1 MRFYAVGATV
11 ALLLIIQAAAGQE
24 ANNVEPE
31 EETQTIEPVTEEPI
45 KYVHVLNP
53 GEREYLSPNLIGVQN
68 IAMTFLPL
76 SMNFINIID
85 AFREI
90 VNGVRY
96 EIVLNAVNT
105 EDNNADIICRLVIL
119 EKPWLRTEWGD
130 KVRELQ
136 HSNCTAE
143 ALGDST
149 TPVPASGIND
159 KYVKSTVFNGG
170 SRNELSDDE
179 MKRLEDQI
187 FSSAI
192 SYKRMPSNK
201 FITPTTSTSTT
212 TTTEKSIVED
222 QQQQEEEVVDTT
234 TTTIAT
240 DNIDNNDQEGDESNS
255 YPATTEQT
263 TIVDDN
269 DQLAV
274 DTNPTELPQYQIT
287 SSSTTAVPELSADEM
302 KWLDDIFSV
311 GALNFENNLS
321 SVPSGDTSY
330 DNLQQQEQIEE
341 EPFVRRLKRSEGNAI
356 VGGVEKF
363 SNEDAEK
370 ELQNSLSKLASG
382 DGPSYKISK
391 VHAATKQTVAG
402 TLTKIDCD
410 LIAADGKEER
420 CEVQIW
426 SRAWL
431 KDGNEVTINCP
442 NKELVKKRHSRSVEY
457 AEKKSHKKQNH
468 HSLSKVEHLFAKF
481 QIKYNR
487 RYHTSM
493 ERQMRMRI
501 FKQNLEMIR
510 QLNENEMGSAK
521 YGITEFADLTSTE
534 YKQRTGLWQRDPVKA
549 AATPKATIPDVEL
562 PKEFDWRSKGVVSPV
577 KNQGNCGSCWAFSVT
592 GNIEGLHAVKTGVL
606 EEYSEQELL
615 DCDTSDSACNGG
627 LPDNAFDAIEKIG
640 GLELESDYPYHAR
653 KEQCHFN
660 KTKIHV
666 KVKGHVDL
674 PKNETAMAQW
684 LIANGPISIGI
695 NANAMQF
702 YRGGVSH
709 PWKMLC
715 SKKNLDH
722 GVLIVG
728 FGISEYPSFNKSLPY
743 WIIKNS
749 WGSKWG
755 EQGYYRVYRGDN
767 TCGVTEMASSAVLD
781 I

>member
-11 ALLLIIQAAAGQE
+11 ALLLIIQAAAGQD
-24 ANNVEPE
+24 ANVEPE
-31 EETQTIEPVTEEPI
+31 DETQTIQPVSEEPI

-143 ALGDST
+143 AIAGNT
-149 TPVPASGIND
+149 TPLPAND
-159 KYVKSTVFNGG
+159 VND
-170 SRNELSDDE
+170 N
-179 MKRLEDQI
+179 
-187 FSSAI
+187 
-192 SYKRMPSNK
+192 YKRMPANK

-212 TTTEKSIVED
+212 TTTTTEKSIVEQEQD
-222 QQQQEEEVVDTT
+222 NEHEQQDVVDTT
-234 TTTIAT
+234 TAAT
-240 DNIDNNDQEGDESNS
+240 DNVYKNGEEGDETYSSSSSS
-255 YPATTEQT
+255 YPANTEQT
-263 TIVDDN
+263 TIADD
-269 DQLAV
+269 DQAV
-274 DTNPTELPQYQIT
+274 DSNPTELPQYQIT

-321 SVPSGDTSY
+321 LMPTGDTDGTTH

-341 EPFVRRLKRSEGNAI
+341 PFERRIKRADKNEI
-356 VGGVEKF
+356 VGGVEKL
-363 SNEDAEK
+363 SNEEAEK
-370 ELQNSLSKLASG
+370 KLQASLDKLASG

-391 VHAATKQTVAG
+391 IHAATKQAVAG
-402 TLTKIDCD
+402 VLTKIDCD
-410 LIAADGKEER
+410 LIDADGKEER

-426 SRAWL
+426 SRIWMKEAH
-431 KDGNEVTINCP
+431 EVTINCP

-457 AEKKSHKKQNH
+457 AEKKTHKKQNH
-468 HSLSKVEHLFAKF
+468 HSLSKVEHLFSKF

-487 RYHTSM
+487 RCHTSM
-493 ERQMRMRI
+493 ERQMRLRI
-501 FKQNLEMIR
+501 FKQNLEIIR

-534 YKQRTGLWQRDPVKA
+534 YKQRTGLWQRDPLKA
-549 AATPKATIPDVEL
+549 ATTPKADIPDVEL
-562 PKEFDWRSKGVVSPV
+562 PKEFDWRSKGAITPV

-592 GNIEGLHAVKTGVL
+592 GNIEGLHAAKTGIL

-627 LPDNAFDAIEKIG
+627 LPDNAFDALEKIG
-640 GLELESDYPYHAR
+640 GLELESEYPYHGR

-660 KTKIHV
+660 KTKVHV

-709 PWKMLC
+709 PWKLLC
-715 SKKNLDH
+715 SKKTLDH

-728 FGISEYPSFNKSLPY
+728 YGVSEYPSFNKTLPY

-767 TCGVTEMASSAVLD
+767 TCGLTEMASSAVLD